1 MSDSDREEKIVKI
14 SKQLGE
20 TTPEQMAATNLRAVI
35 ALIPFVGGALNTL
48 ATELIPNWK
57 MDRLYRFVGALKVN
71 LDRLGSK
78 VDAEYLKREEFGHIF
93 ERTFRAVAL
102 NYQTEK
108 LDALKNALLSSMVR
122 TDIRQDM
129 KEYLLH
135 LIETFDSLHMRFLV
149 LLRNPAEYYRRE
161 KIPDPSPSSYGS
173 VMAELRRCL
182 PDLGDG
188 SIHAVWNDLYNYGIV
203 NTDPNDLKAHAYSSP
218 VGSEALVGRLSEF
231 GKLVVSFAMQ
241 PPSVDSATK

>member
-1 MSDSDREEKIVKI
+1 
-14 SKQLGE
+14 
-20 TTPEQMAATNLRAVI
+20 
-35 ALIPFVGGALNTL
+35 
-48 ATELIPNWK
+48 
-57 MDRLYRFVGALKVN
+57 VN